1 MQTVF
6 IGLLI
11 IIAVLSVT
19 VRTGLL
25 TLNHYR
31 LKQLAKAGDVQAKNV
46 YPLHALR
53 YELYVAMT
61 ICYIASIATLTLLFR
76 SELGSILAV
85 AIVTIILVAFAEL
98 LPLLYLRNKSVVLL
112 SILSPALRKL
122 AGIIAPVTVRTARV
136 IASVLERQ
144 ENVLYTREQL
154 IALFEN
160 SQKNHE
166 SDVSKDELRM
176 LQGVMEFGDKLIRDV
191 MTPRRMVKLVSQDAE
206 VGPLFMDELHSSG
219 HSRFPVTI
227 DADHLNFVGTLYM
240 RDLIG
245 QKSLKKVK
253 DVMSEDVRYVHEE
266 ETLDHALRAF
276 LKTRHH
282 LFVVVNNF
290 EEFVGVLSIEDV
302 LEEIIGTEIV
312 DEFDAHDDLRAVA
325 AGMANKERARREK
338 SQKK

>member
-1 MQTVF
+1 MQTLF
-6 IGLLI
+6 ICFLLV
-11 IIAVLSVT
+11 IAVVSVS

-31 LKQLAKAGDVQAKNV
+31 LKQLAKAGDRQAKNV

-61 ICYIASIATLTLLFR
+61 VLYLASVATLTLLFR
-76 SELGSILAV
+76 MELGSILAV
-85 AIVTIILVAFAEL
+85 CIVTLLLVIVAEL
-98 LPLLYLRNKSVVLL
+98 LPLLYLRNKSILLL
-112 SILSPALRKL
+112 SVLSPALRKL
-122 AGIIAPVTVRTARV
+122 AGLVAPVTRRVARV

-144 ENVLYTREQL
+144 DNVLYTREQL

-160 SQKNHE
+160 SQKHHE

-206 VGPLFMDELHSSG
+206 VGPLFMDELHKSG
-219 HSRFPVTI
+219 HSRFPVTV
-227 DADHLNFVGTLYM
+227 DNNHLNFVGTLYM

-245 QKSLKKVK
+245 QKSLKKVQ
-253 DVMSEDVRYVHEE
+253 DLMSEDVRYVHEE

-282 LFVVVNNF
+282 LFIVVNNF

-325 AGMANKERARREK
+325 AGIANKERVRREK
-338 SQKK
+338 DSNK